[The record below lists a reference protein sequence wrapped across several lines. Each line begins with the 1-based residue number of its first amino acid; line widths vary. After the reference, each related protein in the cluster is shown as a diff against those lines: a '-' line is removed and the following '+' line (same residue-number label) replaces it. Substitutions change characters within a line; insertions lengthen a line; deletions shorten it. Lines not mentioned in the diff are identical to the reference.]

1 MSQQKDIHN
10 GAAQYISLLADY
22 ADDIARGTAAPIAR
36 ARRRAA
42 DIVTAGCRLP
52 RRGDENYE
60 YTSVNDMF
68 APDLGI
74 NIRRVALRA
83 DLQSVFRCGV
93 PNISSLLGV
102 ISNDIFRST
111 DTLLSRLPAGVTVTA
126 FSRAEADDARIITEY
141 YATIARAE
149 DDAATA
155 LNTALVQDGLL
166 VRVADDVVVDRPIQL
181 VNILES
187 LNNAGNATPVLA
199 LRRILVVMGRNS
211 KASLLVCDHDR
222 AGDGQSMVSR
232 VVEIKLG
239 EGSSLD
245 LYELEEGSGATSRLT
260 QTVVRQDADS
270 SLNVFVGALK
280 PGTSR
285 NEYTVHLDGPGA
297 TLNIDGMAIV
307 DGTRTADNCATV
319 LHHAH
324 HCTSHQTFKYL
335 VDDSG
340 RGAFEGLIRVDHGA
354 HATEAYQNDRN
365 MLASKTARMHTQPQL
380 EIYCDDVKCSH
391 GAATGQLDERALFYM
406 RQRGINLDEAR
417 SMLMNAFMADV
428 LDAVKLEPLRDRL
441 RHLVEMRILGDDAR
455 CEGCSAS

>member
-1 MSQQKDIHN
+1 MAQQNNIID
-10 GAAQYISLLADY
+10 GAAQYVSLLADY
-22 ADDIARGTAAPIAR
+22 REDIDRRTAAPIAE
-36 ARRRAA
+36 ARHRAA
-42 DIVTAGCRLP
+42 HLVEGNGCRLP

-68 APDLGI
+68 APDLGV

-93 PNISSLLGV
+93 PNISSMLGV
-102 ISNDIFRST
+102 TSNDIFRPT

-126 FSRAEADDARIITEY
+126 FSTAGADDARVISEY
-141 YATIARAE
+141 YSTIARSE
-149 DDAATA
+149 DDTATA
-155 LNTALVQDGLL
+155 LNTAMAQDGIL
-166 VRVADDVVVDRPIQL
+166 VRVADDVTLERPVQI

-187 LNNAGNATPVLA
+187 LTNGDEKMPVLA
-199 LRRILVVMGRNS
+199 VRRLLIVMGRRA
-211 KASLLVCDHDR
+211 KASVLVCDHDR
-222 AGDGQSMVSR
+222 AGDGTSMASR
-232 VVEIKLG
+232 VVEVKLN

-245 LYELEEGSGATSRLT
+245 MYELEEGSGATSRLT

-270 SLNVFVGALK
+270 SLNVFVGTLK

-297 TLNIDGMAIV
+297 QLNIDGMAIV
-307 DGTRTADNCATV
+307 DGTRTADNRATV

-335 VDDSG
+335 VDESG

-354 HATEAYQNDRN
+354 HATEAYQNNRN
-365 MLASKTARMHTQPQL
+365 MLASTTARMHTQPQL

-406 RQRGINLDEAR
+406 RQRGINLEEAR
-417 SMLMNAFMADV
+417 SMLMNAFMSDV
-428 LDAVKLEPLRDRL
+428 LASVKLEPLRDRL

-455 CEGCSAS
+455 CEGCSL